1 LLSMWY
7 QHMKSVRL
15 LLISI
20 VGVLA
25 LSACSLAGDIPPP
38 PDYTPPAPRDALRAE
53 TNFPLMPPDPAR
65 GEALYATSCEPCH
78 GETGM
83 GDGSQSADLPV
94 QVPLLGN
101 ADAARDVTPVDWF
114 NTITY
119 GNIER
124 FMPPFGGS
132 LTDRQRWDLVA
143 YVYTLSMK
151 PGQLAEGSE
160 IYAAQCAECH
170 GETGQGDGILAA
182 SQNQSISSWSD
193 PARLAQQTNQ
203 QVWQSISAGVTGTSM
218 PAFADSLS
226 PGQLWAVTHY
236 VRSLSFALPALEAA
250 SVPEEPGE
258 VQAQAAQQTLPQGN
272 LANVRVNVVNGSG
285 EAVPE
290 NLQVTLMGFDDMQP
304 SASLDGVRT
313 EGNMYLFEGVEK
325 PPQRVYLAAV
335 DYNDLTFYSDILR
348 LDAYAPGEE
357 AQLNVIIYES
367 TTDRSQLVAERVHI
381 FLEFPEPNRLQVAQL
396 FLISNPTGQV
406 IVAEGEGQPVLEF
419 ELPEGA
425 MGLQFADSVLGERYV
440 QTARGFGDLANIP
453 PGQSQHQVLYVF
465 ELPYDRKQTVQLK
478 MPLAIES
485 LIVALPEIEGLR
497 LSSPQLRES
506 GQRQV
511 DLTRVSLFSA
521 ANLTGGSLLEM
532 TVSGRAAPGPS
543 ISSGPVGNMIL
554 GASMFALVVI
564 AAIFWLRQQRRQLVP
579 AAGVSKPVEEPEA
592 VESLL
597 DAILAL
603 DDLYRSGELPLEAY
617 KQRRTQLKERLRIAR
632 EKANLQEGSG
642 ANE

>member
-1 LLSMWY
+1 
-7 QHMKSVRL
+7 MKPARL

-20 VGVLA
+20 LGALA

-38 PDYTPPAPRDALRAE
+38 PDYTPPVAREALRTE

-65 GEALYATSCEPCH
+65 GAALYAASCEPCH

-83 GDGSQSADLPV
+83 GDGSQGADLPV

-101 ADAARDVTPVDWF
+101 VEAARDVTPVDWF

-151 PGQLAEGSE
+151 PGQLVEGSE
-160 IYAAQCAECH
+160 IYAAQCADCH
-170 GETGQGDGILAA
+170 GETGQGDGVLAA
-182 SQNQSISSWSD
+182 SQSLSINSWGD
-193 PARLAQQTNQ
+193 PAWLAQQTNQ
-203 QVWQSISAGVTGTSM
+203 QIWESISAGVTGTSM
-218 PAFADSLS
+218 PAFAENLS
-226 PGQLWAVTHY
+226 PNQLWAVTHY
-236 VRSLSFALPALEAA
+236 VRSLSFARPALEAA
-250 SVPEEPGE
+250 SVQEQPEE
-258 VQAQAAQQTLPQGN
+258 VQAQAAQQTLPQGD
-272 LANVRVNVVNGSG
+272 LASVRVSVVNGSG
-285 EAVPE
+285 EEVPQDLE
-290 NLQVTLMGFDDMQP
+290 VTLMGFDNMQP
-304 SASLDGVRT
+304 TASLDGVRG
-313 EGNMYLFEGVEK
+313 EGNTYLFDGVEK

-335 DYNDLTFYSDILR
+335 EYNDLTFYSDILR
-348 LDAYAPGEE
+348 LDAYAAGEE
-357 AQLNVIIYES
+357 AQMIVTIYES
-367 TTDRSQLVAERVHI
+367 STDRSQLVAERVHI
-381 FLEFPEPNRLQVAQL
+381 FLEFPDPNRIQVAQL
-396 FLISNPTGQV
+396 YMITNPTERM
-406 IVAEGEGQPVLEF
+406 IVAEQQGQPVLEF

-425 MGLQFADSVLGERYV
+425 TGLQFADSALGERYV
-440 QTARGFGDLANIP
+440 ETAKGFGDLANIA
-453 PGQSQHQVLYVF
+453 PGHSQHQILYVF

-478 MPLAIES
+478 MPLAVDS
-485 LIVALPEIEGLR
+485 LIVALPEMDGLR
-497 LSSPQLRES
+497 LSSPQLRAS

-521 ANLTGGSLLEM
+521 ANLSGGSLLEM
-532 TVSGRAAPGPS
+532 TVSGRVGSGPS

-554 GASMFALVVI
+554 GVGMFALVVI
-564 AAIFWLRQQRRQLVP
+564 AGIFWLRQQRRQLAP
-579 AAGVSKPVEEPEA
+579 AGGVSKPVEEPEA

-617 KQRRTQLKERLRIAR
+617 KQRRTHLKERLRIAR
-632 EKANLQEGSG
+632 LEANQQEGSG